1 MLLIKRL
8 PLILCAIVCAW
19 PSSLVNAQQLDSL
32 LNVWQDKNAST
43 VSRIDAIFSYVAR
56 QRNLPSDSVLHLSR
70 QAYTLSKSLSAN
82 ETVQKL
88 KAATIFSHALMSN
101 DSFSQSINIAKE
113 ALSASTHDANT
124 IDRKNLHQ
132 ILTANYQKTGNLKQ
146 AIYHILETDRIL
158 QALPHKYKKSLLA
171 NQNNLAALYIEIG
184 AFEDA
189 QSIIE
194 ENIQRIEQDG
204 DEYNM
209 LQHFLANKGE
219 LLKRQQKWQQAK
231 AAIMQTLESI
241 IANPLTLKAVEK
253 DSLYKYD
260 ISSLSDLA
268 NNYANLIEIL
278 LAEEKYDSAQAIL
291 PNLKLAAE
299 LSASAFNT
307 CKAWEWEGRLL
318 LRKNAPAAATEACK
332 QALELSES
340 SDLREQKR
348 DAAECL
354 YLGYKEMGDY
364 KQAVKYLEL
373 FKTTA
378 DSLLNSEAIRE
389 AERIKADFELR
400 LLEAKQQEQQA
411 LSTLVLNK
419 KQQFIYLLAVILVL
433 AIALAAVLY
442 YENQKRKRLNEQL
455 SVLNNRIERM
465 VRSVSHDL
473 IGNLDL
479 AISSTILY
487 SMGDTG
493 TSQKPMMLIRD
504 ALKSLK
510 DYALRLLQMPFI
522 SEYVDHRSTDPNP
535 ALEETLLMFNE
546 ALGKKSF
553 RTKALPLPN
562 LDLPDFIIR
571 QLFHNLMTNTLKHGV
586 PDSERPSLSIYPRK
600 SSSGVEIIWEN
611 NGPSLTP
618 AQHEQLF
625 RERADRHSGLNL
637 LKANLEQYGHS
648 ISVDTQYDKGARFVI
663 SKL

>member
-1 MLLIKRL
+1 MQLIEQHNDHR
-8 PLILCAIVCAW
+8 
-19 PSSLVNAQQLDSL
+19 SL
-32 LNVWQDKNAST
+32 LLY
-43 VSRIDAIFSYVAR
+43 F
-56 QRNLPSDSVLHLSR
+56 LS
-70 QAYTLSKSLSAN
+70 
-82 ETVQKL
+82 
-88 KAATIFSHALMSN
+88 
-101 DSFSQSINIAKE
+101 
-113 ALSASTHDANT
+113 
-124 IDRKNLHQ
+124 
-132 ILTANYQKTGNLKQ
+132 
-146 AIYHILETDRIL
+146 
-158 QALPHKYKKSLLA
+158 
-171 NQNNLAALYIEIG
+171 
-184 AFEDA
+184 
-189 QSIIE
+189 
-194 ENIQRIEQDG
+194 
-204 DEYNM
+204 
-209 LQHFLANKGE
+209 NKGE
-219 LLKRQQKWQQAK
+219 LLERQEKWPQAK
-231 AAIMQTLESI
+231 AVIIQALESLI
-241 IANPLTLKAVEK
+241 TDPLSTKLEK
-253 DSLYKYD
+253 DSLQIHARYLE
-260 ISSLSDLA
+260 IIA
-268 NNYANLIEIL
+268 NNYANLVEAL

-299 LSASAFNT
+299 VSASAFNT
-307 CKAWEWEGRLL
+307 CKALEWEGRLL
-318 LRKNAPAAATEACK
+318 LQKNAPAAATQACK
-332 QALELSES
+332 EALEVSES
-340 SDLREQKR
+340 SGLLEQKR

-364 KQAVKYLEL
+364 KQAVKYLEV

-389 AERIKADFELR
+389 AERIKAGFELR

-411 LSTLVLNK
+411 LSTLALNK

-433 AIALAAVLY
+433 ALALAAVLY

-493 TSQKPMMLIRD
+493 ASQKPMMLIRD

-522 SEYVDHRSTDPNP
+522 SEYVDYRSTDPNP

-586 PDSERPSLSIYPRK
+586 PDSERPSLSVYPRK

-625 RERADRHSGLNL
+625 RERADRHSGLKL

-648 ISVDTQYDKGARFVI
+648 ISADTQYDTGVRFVI

>member
-19 PSSLVNAQQLDSL
+19 PNSLVNAQQLDSL
-32 LNVWQDKNAST
+32 FSVWQDKNAPT
-43 VSRIDAIFSYVAR
+43 VSRIDAVFLYLA
-56 QRNLPSDSVLHLSR
+56 QQQTNLHPDSILHLSR
-70 QAYTLSKSLSAN
+70 QAYTLSKSLNADG
-82 ETVQKL
+82 EQQKL
-88 KAATIFSHALMSN
+88 KAAIVFSFGLRLKDSTI
-101 DSFSQSINIAKE
+101 QSIRVIEEVLPSTRDFEILNITLYNT
-113 ALSASTHDANT
+113 LSANFH
-124 IDRKNLHQ
+124 KL
-132 ILTANYQKTGNLKQ
+132 GNFEQ
-146 AIYHILETDRIL
+146 AIHYALKSEQSL
-158 QALPHKYKKSLLA
+158 QALHPRYLRTRILNKS
-171 NQNNLAALYIEIG
+171 NLAGLYLELG
-184 AFEDA
+184 AFEEV
-189 QSIIE
+189 QSKIE
-194 ENIQRIEQDG
+194 EGMQLIEQHNDHRSLLL
-204 DEYNM
+204 Y
-209 LQHFLANKGE
+209 FLSNKGE
-219 LLKRQQKWQQAK
+219 LLKRQEKWPQAK
-231 AAIMQTLESI
+231 AVIIQALESLI
-241 IANPLTLKAVEK
+241 TDPLSTKLEK
-253 DSLYKYD
+253 DSLQIHARYLE
-260 ISSLSDLA
+260 IIA
-268 NNYANLIEIL
+268 NNYANLVEAL

-299 LSASAFNT
+299 VSASAFNT
-307 CKAWEWEGRLL
+307 CKALEWEGRLL
-318 LRKNAPAAATEACK
+318 LQKNAPAAATQACK
-332 QALELSES
+332 EALEVSES
-340 SDLREQKR
+340 SGLLEQKR

-364 KQAVKYLEL
+364 KQAVKYLEV

-389 AERIKADFELR
+389 AERIKAGFELR

-411 LSTLVLNK
+411 LSTLALNK

-493 TSQKPMMLIRD
+493 ASQKPMMLIRD

-522 SEYVDHRSTDPNP
+522 SEYVDYRSTDPNP

-553 RTKALPLPN
+553 RTKSLPLPS

-600 SSSGVEIIWEN
+600 SSSDAEIVWEN
-611 NGPSLTP
+611 NGPALTP

-625 RERADRHSGLNL
+625 RERDDRHSGLNL
-637 LKANLEQYGHS
+637 LKANLEQYGYS
-648 ISVDTQYDKGARFVI
+648 INVDTQYDTGVRFVI
-663 SKL
+663 RKL